1 MKYEIEFLGPERYL
15 PKYSEDYIRSMPSC
29 FEKQLRLENRLA
41 DIKEKT
47 SSILLTPR
55 PYEEFLISN

>member
-1 MKYEIEFLGPERYL
+1 MKYEIEFLGPERYS
-15 PKYSEDYIRSMPSC
+15 PKYSEDYIKSMPSC

-41 DIKEKT
+41 ELKEKT

-55 PYEEFLISN
+55 PYEDFLISN

>member
-1 MKYEIEFLGPERYL
+1 MKYEIEFLGPERYA

-41 DIKEKT
+41 ELKEKT
-47 SSILLTPR
+47 SSILLIPR
-55 PYEEFLISN
+55 PYQDFLISN

>member
-1 MKYEIEFLGPERYL
+1 MKYEIEFKGAERYC
-15 PKYSEDYIRSMPSC
+15 PKYSEDYIKCMPSC

-41 DIKEKT
+41 ELKEKT

-55 PYEEFLISN
+55 PYQDFLISN